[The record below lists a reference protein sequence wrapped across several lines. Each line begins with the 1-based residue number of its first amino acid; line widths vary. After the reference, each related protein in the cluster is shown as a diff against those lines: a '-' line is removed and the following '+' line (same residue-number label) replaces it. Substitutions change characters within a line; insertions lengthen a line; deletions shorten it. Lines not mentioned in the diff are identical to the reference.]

1 MEAPP
6 VSSTAGPVVYSKAI
20 LTLNKEAVLVMKRV
34 ISTTEAPAAIGPY
47 SQAMA
52 VNGLVFCS
60 GQLGLDPVTA
70 ELAEGLQAQVRQALE
85 NLNAVLRAA
94 GIGAGDVV
102 KTTVFLASMED
113 FPAMN
118 EIYAGFFTELPPAR
132 STVAVRTLP
141 KNALFEIEAIAVLPD

>member
-1 MEAPP
+1 
-6 VSSTAGPVVYSKAI
+6 
-20 LTLNKEAVLVMKRV
+20 MKRV

-52 VNGLVFCS
+52 VNGLLFCS
-60 GQLGLDPVTA
+60 GQLGLDPATA
-70 ELAEGLQAQVRQALE
+70 ELAEGLQAQVRRALE

-94 GIGAGDVV
+94 GAGAGDVI

-132 STVAVRTLP
+132 STVAVKTLP
-141 KNALFEIEAIAVLPD
+141 KNALFEIEAIAVVPD